1 MNNNPFSLAGKTILV
16 TGASSGIGRETAIQ
30 CSQAGARL
38 VITGRDKQRL
48 TETLLLLEGTYHKM
62 FLADLTDS
70 SRVDNIIQSLDDVD
84 GVVHAVGISK
94 RVPVKFIKE
103 DKFEDMLHTN
113 FFSSS
118 MFSIKLY
125 KAKKIKKEA
134 SLVFISSVAA
144 NYATVGSIM
153 YMSSKGAL
161 NSFVK
166 GFANELAHLGIRA
179 NAILPGMIETKMNNS
194 LSDIDI
200 QKDLMNYPLGR
211 YGKPKEVA
219 WAAVYLLSDAT
230 KWMTGSLLTLDGGLT
245 LR

>member
-1 MNNNPFSLAGKTILV
+1 MNYNPFSLAGKTILV

-30 CSQAGARL
+30 CSRSGARL

-70 SRVDNIIQSLDDVD
+70 SRIDKIIQAMDDMD
-84 GVVHAVGISK
+84 GVVHAAGISK

-103 DKFEDMLHTN
+103 DKFENLLHTN
-113 FFSSS
+113 FLSSS

-134 SLVFISSVAA
+134 SLVFISSVAT

-166 GFANELAHLGIRA
+166 GFANELAPQGIRA
-179 NAILPGMIETKMNNS
+179 NAIQPGMIQTKMNNS
-194 LSDIDI
+194 ISDEEI
-200 QKDLMNYPLGR
+200 QNDLKNYPLGR
-211 YGKPKEVA
+211 YGKPEEVA

-230 KWMTGSLLTLDGGLT
+230 KWMTGSILTIDGGLT